1 MPFNTSD
8 FLTDAENAGGALVG
22 AVGQYEFGQSHLQF
36 GVNQLAS
43 MKFQAAQL
51 MDNANTVKGTSQIAA
66 WQQRQQTATVLS
78 NQRAAAA
85 GDGGSATDPSVI
97 QIMGRTA
104 GRGAMNALQDLATGQ
119 ERARTMQMQA
129 EGDIYSGQLQM
140 QQAQKIASTA
150 DISAFGSMIKPT
162 QTLFSKYGSG
172 SPAQQGVGDNGY
184 ESGGALFGANINPF
198 APTDMSVGG

>member
-1 MPFNTSD
+1 MPFDTSS

-43 MKFQAAQL
+43 MKFQAQQL
-51 MDNANTVKGTSQIAA
+51 MDNAHTVQGTSQIAA

-129 EGDIYSGQLQM
+129 EGDIYSGELGM
-140 QQAQKIASTA
+140 QQAQRIASSA

-162 QTLFSKYGSG
+162 QTLFSKYGAG
-172 SPAQQGVGDNGY
+172 SPAPMQGVGDNGY
-184 ESGGALFGANINPF
+184 QSGGALFGNVNPF
-198 APTDMSVGG
+198 APPPEE